1 LEESILIT
9 ELRAGNR
16 EAFQTLF
23 RLHRKQVY
31 NTCLGLLQHAHDA
44 EDITQEVFI
53 EIFRSAENFRGDSK
67 LSTWLYRISYNKCL
81 DHLRSK
87 SRGKRSGNVVHLDG
101 EAAPQI
107 PTDNFFEHPGIAL
120 ERKERSKILFAA
132 ISALP
137 ENQRVA
143 FTLSKVDGLSYR
155 EICEV
160 MEMNL
165 PAIESLLHRAKQ
177 NLKKLL
183 TDYYESEK

>member
-1 LEESILIT
+1 MINSLK
-9 ELRAGNR
+9 AGNKD
-16 EAFQTLF
+16 AFHILF

-44 EDITQEVFI
+44 EDITQDVFI
-53 EIFRSAENFRGDSK
+53 EIFRSAKNFRGDSK

-81 DHLRSK
+81 DHLRAKGRS
-87 SRGKRSGNVVHLDG
+87 KRSGNVVSIDG

-107 PTDNFFEHPGIAL
+107 SSEHHFDHPGIAL
-120 ERKERSKILFAA
+120 EKKEEAKILFGAVA
-132 ISALP
+132 ALP

-143 FTLSKVDGLSYR
+143 FTLNKVDGLSYK
-155 EICEV
+155 EICDI

-165 PAIESLLHRAKQ
+165 PAVESLLHRAKQ

-183 TDYYESEK
+183 TDYYNSNK